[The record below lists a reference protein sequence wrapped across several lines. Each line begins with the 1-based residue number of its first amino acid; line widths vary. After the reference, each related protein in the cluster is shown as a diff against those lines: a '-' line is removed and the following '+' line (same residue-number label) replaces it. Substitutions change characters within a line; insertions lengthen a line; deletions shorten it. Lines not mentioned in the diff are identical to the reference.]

1 MNHPDAPS
9 SADDAVG
16 PVVEAFLDRFR
27 RGERP
32 SLLEL
37 VARHPQLADE
47 LQEIIPALVELEQIG
62 GSTGSLSGSP
72 ADGSG
77 SMTGN
82 HPESLGDYR
91 IIRQIGG
98 GGMGVVYEA
107 EHGSLK
113 SRVALKVMHPR
124 IRNDKK
130 FLRRFNLEARAAAGL
145 HHTNI
150 VSVFDYGEQG
160 GVCYY
165 AMQYIKGQPLDSVL
179 KDLRRLREVGP
190 PEDMAFTRKFHG
202 SGAQPAIVRPR
213 SAAESLLTGQFAIGE
228 LPDLAPTVTGPG
240 EASDAESAP
249 IFEDLLEEEPETP
262 REVPSFTATSLG
274 GSVEGRY
281 YRQVARVCARVAD
294 ALDYAHRAGVLHR
307 DVKPSNLLLDVQGNV
322 WVTDFGL
329 AKMEGG
335 EDVSKS
341 QDMVGT
347 LRYMAP
353 ERFRGH
359 SGRSGDIYALGA
371 TLYELVTLRP
381 AFDGTDQV
389 RLIDQIVHEPPQR
402 PRLID
407 RHVPRDLET
416 IILKALAKD
425 AKDRFGSAR
434 ELADEL
440 QRCADGL
447 PTRSRPISPA
457 ERFGR
462 WCKRNPLLATASIT
476 AATTTIALA
485 IGATVMAKFYRDS
498 RERYAAYAK
507 DLEVSEIEGRKKLF
521 EAKTSQAKAS
531 RFSRQPGQRFDS
543 LDAITEAV
551 KIGRKLGFPAE
562 KFDRLRD
569 QAIASMM
576 LPDMKP
582 AGPPIQPPSLSTAF
596 AVNGGV
602 TRYAFGRT
610 DGTILVRRI
619 GDDQEIARFTAKGN
633 RRNPVFDFSLDGKY
647 LAFGDG
653 DTISIGDVD
662 RKSLAWTVPGVC
674 DGWAAG
680 FSPDSRRIAVAPRG
694 GTVQVYDL
702 ATGLS
707 RSWNGPGPV
716 NCLSFRPDGGAIA
729 VVYAGNPAACLV
741 LDAETG
747 RQLSTMS
754 NPPAGAVAWSPDGS
768 TLALAGAM
776 DVRGIHLFS
785 ATRGERGA
793 TLELPLAL
801 GGLDLSFHPAGTLLA
816 SNSWDGRL
824 RLWDPA
830 TGRERLSLTGGGFA
844 FKKDGRI
851 FVSLGPEHRPW
862 QVEAAVEY
870 TTLRY
875 ASNRTLNH
883 ARASIHRDGRI
894 LAVGTDGGVILWD
907 LARKTELGFLPIG
920 NAWHSMFEPSG
931 DLLSNG
937 DAGVL
942 RWAIQT
948 DATSGE
954 VRIGPPR
961 ILPLSRTYC
970 EIATDQTGQIVA
982 VAAHREAQ
990 VALGDRTIKIGPL
1003 DDCRGL
1009 SLSPDGKWL
1018 LTSNH
1023 LESGLMLWSLPDGA
1037 RVPDLPFDLGGARF
1051 SPDGK
1056 WLVASTQGTC
1066 RIWQVGIWREVG
1078 QFEGFFQCFSPDGR
1092 LGIVRDMSSVLRL
1105 VEIETGRVLARL
1117 ERPDQKDLRSITF
1130 SPDGSRLAGATND
1143 PPSTEIIDLR
1153 AIRRRL
1159 VAMGLDWDAPAFP
1172 AVDTAGPDLPPL
1184 SPLKVDY
1191 GHLAPDLERYSVD
1204 DPGTLVE
1211 RYTGRIRQNS
1221 DDFDAY
1227 HHRAHALAKLGRP
1240 AEAIDDLNRAIR
1252 LRPDDGHLLYIRAQ
1266 IHAGTFRK
1274 WAPAIPDLEAALK
1287 LDPSQSPVRELL
1299 ATCCN
1304 NLAWELAANL
1314 RSSADL
1320 GRALELSLRAVDL
1333 DPGKQ
1338 VSLNTRGVVLFRA
1351 GKYAEAVTTLEKSL
1365 EAGKGQFD
1373 GFDLFFLAMAHHR
1386 LGHRVDARRCL
1397 DRAIDWASHASSL
1410 RANETKELAA
1420 FRAEAEAVLA
1430 GPIGELPDD
1439 VFGPP

>member
-32 SLLEL
+32 SLSDL
-37 VARHPQLADE
+37 VARHPQMAEDLRK
-47 LQEIIPALVELEQIG
+47 IIPALVELEQIG
-62 GSTGSLSGSP
+62 GSTGSFSGSG
-72 ADGSG
+72 ADGAG
-77 SMTGN
+77 SVIGN

-91 IIRQIGG
+91 ILRQIGG

-130 FLRRFNLEARAAAGL
+130 FLRRFHLEARAAAGL

-179 KDLRRLREVGP
+179 RDLRRLKEDGP
-190 PEDMAFTRKFHG
+190 SDHLTFTREFRG
-202 SGAQPAIVRPR
+202 SAAAAGIVRPR
-213 SAAESLLTGQFAIGE
+213 AAAEHLLTGQVAIGE
-228 LPDLAPTVTGPG
+228 LPDLAPTVTAPA
-240 EASDAESAP
+240 EASEVESAP
-249 IFEDLLEEEPETP
+249 IFEDRLKAEPETP
-262 REVPSFTATSLG
+262 REVPSFSASSLG

-281 YRQVARVCARVAD
+281 YRQVARVCAQVAD
-294 ALDYAHRAGVLHR
+294 ALDHAHRSGVLHR
-307 DVKPSNLLLDVQGNV
+307 DIKPSNLLLDVQGNV

-329 AKMEGG
+329 AMLEGG

-341 QDMVGT
+341 QDLVGT

-359 SGRSGDIYALGA
+359 SGRCGDIYALGA
-371 TLYELVTLRP
+371 TLYELATLRP

-440 QRCADGL
+440 QRCAQGL

-462 WCKRNPLLATASIT
+462 WCKRNPLMAAANIT
-476 AATTTIALA
+476 AATMTIALA
-485 IGATVMAKFYRDS
+485 IGATIMAKFYHDS
-498 RERYAAYAK
+498 RERDVAYAK
-507 DLEVSEIEGRKKLF
+507 VIAISEAKSRERLF
-521 EAKTSQAKAS
+521 DGFMAKTSQARAS

-543 LDAITEAV
+543 LDALAEAV
-551 KIGRKLGFPAE
+551 KIGRELGFPDE

-569 QAIASMM
+569 EAIASMM

-582 AGPPIQPPSLSTAF
+582 AGPPIQPPSWSTDF
-596 AVNGGV
+596 TVDSGL
-602 TRYAFGRT
+602 TRYAFRRR
-610 DGTILVRRI
+610 DGTIVVRRT
-619 GDDQEIARFTAKGN
+619 GDDQEIARFTAKGGQGYLI
-633 RRNPVFDFSLDGKY
+633 FDFSLDGRY
-647 LAFGDG
+647 FAFRVG
-653 DTISIGDVD
+653 DTISVGDVD
-662 RKSLAWTVPGVC
+662 RNSLVWTVPGVS
-674 DGWAAG
+674 DGWAAR
-680 FSPDSRRIAVAPRG
+680 FSPDSRRIAVALREG
-694 GTVQVYDL
+694 MVQVYDL

-707 RSWNGPGPV
+707 RYWNGPGSV
-716 NCLSFRPDGGAIA
+716 NYLAFRPDGEAIA
-729 VVYAGNPAACLV
+729 VVHAGNPAACLV

-747 RQLSTMS
+747 RQLSSIS
-754 NPPAGAVAWSPDGS
+754 NPPGGSVAWSHDGS
-768 TLALAGAM
+768 TLAIAGSSN
-776 DVRGIHLFS
+776 ISLFS
-785 ATRGERGA
+785 AARGERGA
-793 TLELPLAL
+793 TLELPLPL
-801 GGLDLSFHPAGTLLA
+801 GGLDVSFHPAGTLLA
-816 SNSWDGRL
+816 SNSHDGRL
-824 RLWDPA
+824 RLWDTA
-830 TGRERLSLTGGGFA
+830 TGRERLSLWGGGCA
-844 FKKDGRI
+844 FNRGGRI
-851 FVSLGPEHRPW
+851 FVSLGPELRPW

-875 ASNRTLNH
+875 ASNRILNH

-907 LARKTELGFLPIG
+907 LARKTELGLLPIG
-920 NAWHSMFEPSG
+920 NAWHSIFEPSG
-931 DLLSNG
+931 DLLTNG

-948 DATSGE
+948 DATNGA

-961 ILPLSRTYC
+961 ILPLSGTYC
-970 EIATDQTGQIVA
+970 QIVTDQTGQTVA
-982 VAAHREAQ
+982 VAAHQEAQ
-990 VALGDRTIKIGPL
+990 VLLGNRTIKIGPL

-1018 LTSNH
+1018 ATINH
-1023 LESGLMLWSLPDGA
+1023 VTYGLMLWSLPDGA
-1037 RVPDLPFDLGGARF
+1037 RVPDLPFDRGDARF

-1056 WLVASTQGTC
+1056 WLVTSVPGTC
-1066 RIWQVGIWREVG
+1066 RVWQVGIWREVA
-1078 QFEGFFQCFSPDGR
+1078 QLEGFFQGFSPDGR
-1092 LGIVRDMSSVLRL
+1092 LGIIRDKNNVPRL
-1105 VEIETGRVLARL
+1105 VEIETGRVLAGL
-1117 ERPDQKDLRSITF
+1117 ETPDQKNLDTVAF
-1130 SPDGSRLAGATND
+1130 SPDGSRLVGTTND

-1159 VAMGLDWDAPAFP
+1159 VEMGLDWDAPAFP
-1172 AVDTAGPDLPPL
+1172 AVDTARPDLPPL
-1184 SPLKVDY
+1184 PPLKVEW
-1191 GHLAPDLERYSVD
+1191 P
-1204 DPGTLVE
+1204 
-1211 RYTGRIRQNS
+1211 
-1221 DDFDAY
+1221 
-1227 HHRAHALAKLGRP
+1227 
-1240 AEAIDDLNRAIR
+1240 
-1252 LRPDDGHLLYIRAQ
+1252 
-1266 IHAGTFRK
+1266 
-1274 WAPAIPDLEAALK
+1274 PAISDLDAALK
-1287 LDPSQSPVRELL
+1287 LDPSQAPVRELL
-1299 ATCCN
+1299 ALCCN
-1304 NLAWELAANL
+1304 NLAWDLAANL
-1314 RSSADL
+1314 KSSADL
-1320 GRALELSLRAVDL
+1320 DRALELSRRAVEL
-1333 DPGKQ
+1333 EPRQQ
-1338 VSLNTRGVVLFRA
+1338 VFLNTRGVVLFRA

-1365 EAGKGQFD
+1365 KAGKGKYD

-1397 DRAIDWASHASSL
+1397 DRAIDWANHASSL
-1410 RANETKELAA
+1410 EATLTTELAA
-1420 FRAEAEAVLA
+1420 FRAEAEAILA

-1439 VFGPP
+1439 VFVPPKANDGSPRH